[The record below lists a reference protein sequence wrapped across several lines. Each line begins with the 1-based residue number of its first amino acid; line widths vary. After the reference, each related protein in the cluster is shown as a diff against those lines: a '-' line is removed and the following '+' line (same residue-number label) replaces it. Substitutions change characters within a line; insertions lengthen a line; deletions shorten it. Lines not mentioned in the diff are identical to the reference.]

1 MIDVLIWVVTGV
13 FVGWAA
19 RLAMRSSRDYGLVG
33 DLVTGSLGAAVG
45 GWLLRGLG
53 VTIDVSGTSS
63 ILAHVTV
70 AVLGAMVLLGA
81 LRIVRQ
87 AVSVARLPPVTV
99 RVPAMADLQTQ
110 IAKLG
115 EFERR
120 VWSGVLKRGST
131 AVDPN
136 KSFDAQLT
144 LGERLADRVA
154 TFGGSW
160 TFIGL
165 FLMGMVVWMAI
176 NQEQRQPFD
185 PFPFILLNLM
195 LSCLAALQAPIIMMS
210 QNRLAAKDRSD
221 AKLDYEVNVRAELQI
236 AALHEKFDGTRDQ
249 ELLRIVRVLD
259 QHALLLAD
267 IDRRLGGRPEQP

>member
-19 RLAMRSSRDYGLVG
+19 RMAMRSSRDWGLIG

-45 GWLLRGLG
+45 GWMLRGLG
-53 VTIDVSGTSS
+53 VTIDVAGTSS
-63 ILAHVTV
+63 ILAHITV

-81 LRIVRQ
+81 LHIVGQ
-87 AVSVARLPPVTV
+87 AVSVARLPPVTM

-120 VWSGVLKRGST
+120 IWSGVLGYKST

-144 LGERLADRVA
+144 LGERVADRVA

-176 NQEQRQPFD
+176 NQELRQPFD
-185 PFPFILLNLM
+185 PFPFILLNLL
-195 LSCLAALQAPIIMMS
+195 LSCLAALQAPVIMMS
-210 QNRLAAKDRSD
+210 QNRQSAKDRSD

-236 AALHEKFDGTRDQ
+236 AALHEKLDATRDQ
-249 ELLRIVRVLD
+249 VLLRMADAID
-259 QHALLLAD
+259 QQSALLAD
-267 IDRRLGGRPEQP
+267 LDRRLSSR

>member
-19 RLAMRSSRDYGLVG
+19 RLAMRSSRDWGLIG
-33 DLVTGSLGAAVG
+33 DLVTGSLGAAIG
-45 GWLLRGLG
+45 GWMLRGVG
-53 VTIDVSGTSS
+53 VTVDVAGTSS
-63 ILAHVTV
+63 ILAHITV

-81 LRIVRQ
+81 LHIVGQ
-87 AVSVARLPPVTV
+87 AVSVARLPPVTM

-115 EFERR
+115 DFERR
-120 VWSGVLKRGST
+120 VWSGVLGYKST

-144 LGERLADRVA
+144 LGERVADRVA

-176 NQEQRQPFD
+176 NQELRQPFD
-185 PFPFILLNLM
+185 PFPFILLNLL
-195 LSCLAALQAPIIMMS
+195 LSCLAALQAPVIMMS
-210 QNRLAAKDRSD
+210 QNRQSAKDRSD

-236 AALHEKFDGTRDQ
+236 AALHEKLDGTRDQ
-249 ELLRIVRVLD
+249 VLLRMAAVLD
-259 QHALLLAD
+259 QHSAVLAD
-267 IDRRLGGRPEQP
+267 IDRRLGGRSELQ

>member
-1 MIDVLIWVVTGV
+1 MIDVLIWIVTGV

-33 DLVTGSLGAAVG
+33 DLVTGSLGAAIG
-45 GWLLRGLG
+45 GWMLRGIG
-53 VTIDVSGTSS
+53 VTVDVGTSS
-63 ILAHVTV
+63 ILAHITV

-81 LRIVRQ
+81 LHVVGQ
-87 AVSVARLPPVTV
+87 LVSVARLPPVTM

-110 IAKLG
+110 FAKLG
-115 EFERR
+115 DFERR
-120 VWSGVLKRGST
+120 VWAGVLKHNST

-144 LGERLADRVA
+144 LGARVADLVA

-165 FLMGMVVWMAI
+165 FLMGMVIWMAI
-176 NQEQRQPFD
+176 NQELRQPFD
-185 PFPFILLNLM
+185 PYPFILLNLM
-195 LSCLAALQAPIIMMS
+195 LSCLAALQAPVIMMS
-210 QNRLAAKDRSD
+210 QNRQAAKDRSD

-236 AALHEKFDGTRDQ
+236 AALHEKLDGTRDQ
-249 ELLRIVRVLD
+249 VLLRMVSVLD
-259 QHALLLAD
+259 QHSELLAD
-267 IDRRLGGRPEQP
+267 INRRLGGRSDAN